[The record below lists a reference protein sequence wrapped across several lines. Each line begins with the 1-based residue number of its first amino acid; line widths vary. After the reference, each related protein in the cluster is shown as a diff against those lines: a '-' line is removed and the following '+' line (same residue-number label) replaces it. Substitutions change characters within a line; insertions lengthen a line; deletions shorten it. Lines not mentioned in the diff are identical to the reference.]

1 MSAQS
6 YTNKRR
12 VLAEA
17 SLRKV
22 QYPGNIALN
31 NNPILATRNCS
42 PDFQSL
48 IYKPICGCEFNGRG
62 IPPVR
67 PPINPTVCINILSGG
82 GAGTIAYILYDG
94 NCLGSCS
101 IFSGGNSTT
110 SINCQNSPIFEI
122 IYDGGTSSTNT
133 MNILS
138 GS

>member
-17 SLRKV
+17 SLQKV
-22 QYPGNIALN
+22 QYPGNIGLN

-48 IYKPICGCEFNGRG
+48 IYKPICGCDFTGKG
-62 IPPVR
+62 IPPVK
-67 PPINPTVCINILSGG
+67 PPIVCINILSGG

-94 NCLGSCS
+94 NCISVCS
-101 IFSGGNSTT
+101 
-110 SINCQNSPIFEI
+110 
-122 IYDGGTSSTNT
+122 
-133 MNILS
+133 ILS
-138 GS
+138 GGDSTTLLNC